1 MVRPVAKQFQQF
13 ADEVRQGLTAVPKK
27 LDPKYLYD
35 SLGSALFDAIC
46 CLPWYRITRA
56 ENQLLSRK
64 ASELADKIGAPVRI
78 IELGCGSG
86 EKMVTLLRA
95 CQTFRKKTSV
105 HLVDVSSTALAWSE
119 QRLREFEKTLVVTH
133 QLDYEEGLQMASAHR
148 RPEETLLVMFLGS
161 NLGNRDTLSS
171 IELLQRIRNKLEVGD
186 ALLLGID
193 LVKPEEELLKAY
205 DDPLGVTAAFN
216 KNLLLRI
223 NTELGGDF
231 NLNHFKHRIIW
242 NHEAARIEMH
252 LVSTKNQEVFIP
264 LADCKASFTV
274 GESIWTESSYKFEIQ
289 TIVDLVEKA
298 SFSSCEQWVDQEA
311 SFSLTLF
318 SAS

>member
-1 MVRPVAKQFQQF
+1 MARPVAKQFQQF

-27 LDPKYLYD
+27 LNPKYLYD

-64 ASELADKIGAPVRI
+64 ASELADKIGAPARI

-86 EKMVTLLRA
+86 EKIVTLLRG

-119 QRLREFEKTLVVTH
+119 QRLREFEKTRVVTH
-133 QLDYEEGLQMASAHR
+133 QLDYEEGLQRASANR
-148 RPEETLLVMFLGS
+148 QPEETLLVMFLGS
-161 NLGNRDTLSS
+161 SLGNYDPRSS
-171 IELLQRIRNKLEVGD
+171 IELLQKIRNKLKVGD

-193 LVKPEEELLKAY
+193 LVKREEELLRAY

-216 KNLLLRI
+216 KNLLQRI
-223 NTELGGDF
+223 NGELGGNF
-231 NLNHFKHRIIW
+231 NLNHFNHRIIW

-252 LVSTKNQEVFIP
+252 LVSTKNQEVLIP
-264 LADCKASFTV
+264 LADCKAGFIV
-274 GESIWTESSYKFEIQ
+274 GESIWTESSYKFETQ

-298 SFSSCEQWVDQEA
+298 NFSSCEQWVDQEA
-311 SFSLTLF
+311 CFALTLF
-318 SAS
+318 SA

>member
-1 MVRPVAKQFQQF
+1 MVRPEARQFRQF
-13 ADEVRQGLTAVPKK
+13 ADEVRQGLTSVPKK

-35 SLGSALFDAIC
+35 SLGSTLFDTIC

-56 ENQLLSRK
+56 ENQLLSRR
-64 ASELADKIGAPVRI
+64 ASELADTIGAPIRI

-86 EKMVTLLRA
+86 EKIMTLLRA
-95 CQTFRKKTSV
+95 CQTFRQKTSV

-119 QRLREFEKTLVVTH
+119 QRLREFEKALVVTH
-133 QLDYEEGLQMASAHR
+133 QLDYEEGLQTASAHR
-148 RPEETLLVMFLGS
+148 RPEDTLLVMFLGS
-161 NLGNRDTLSS
+161 SLGNYDTLSS
-171 IELLQRIRNKLEVGD
+171 IELLQRIRNNLRVGD

-223 NTELGGDF
+223 NTELDGNF
-231 NLNHFKHRIIW
+231 NLDHFKHRIIW

-252 LVSTKNQEVFIP
+252 LVSTKNQEVLIP
-264 LADCKASFTV
+264 LADCKASFTI
-274 GESIWTESSYKFEIQ
+274 GESIWTESSYKFETQ
-289 TIVDLVEKA
+289 AIVDLVEKVN
-298 SFSSCEQWVDQEA
+298 FCSCEQWVDQEA
-311 SFSLTLF
+311 RFALTLF